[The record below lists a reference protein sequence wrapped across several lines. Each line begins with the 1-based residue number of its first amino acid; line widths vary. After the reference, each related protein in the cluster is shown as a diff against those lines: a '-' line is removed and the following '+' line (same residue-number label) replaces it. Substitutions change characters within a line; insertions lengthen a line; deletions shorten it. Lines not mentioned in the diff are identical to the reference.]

1 MSLAIV
7 VSGLGP
13 ALLAK
18 DRNTHLPDWAQ
29 NMSSCLLGELLLETS
44 NFTDHG
50 FGEKICHPRSEWEII
65 HFWRDRNV
73 KLDWSGLKL
82 DSQAAL

>member
-50 FGEKICHPRSEWEII
+50 FGEKYVTPEVSRKLLTFGEIEM
-65 HFWRDRNV
+65 
-73 KLDWSGLKL
+73 S
-82 DSQAAL
+82 SQIDQDPS

>member
-50 FGEKICHPRSEWEII
+50 FGEKYVTPEVSRKLFTFGEIEM
-65 HFWRDRNV
+65 
-73 KLDWSGLKL
+73 S
-82 DSQAAL
+82 SQIDQDPS